1 MFGFNGPWGGG
12 RNSSEEKKIN
22 VYVHLGESLFTE
34 VTLEFQNVQALTDN
48 NTLDRET
55 YFVAKILGKKLLMW
69 SGLVLYFTQK

>member
-1 MFGFNGPWGGG
+1 MDLG
-12 RNSSEEKKIN
+12 EVVEILLKKKKIN
-22 VYVHLGESLFTE
+22 VYVHLGLSLFTE